1 MKKIQTP
8 FFCVNPKG
16 YLFGSELLELAKA
29 ADELSK
35 RYQLTVF
42 FTVPFTE
49 AYPIIRNTENLI
61 VTAQHMDGISKGKG
75 MGRIFPESLI
85 SAGFKATFLNHAE
98 HPMTYHELEQA
109 VRRAKESELY
119 TIVCANS
126 VTEGKAVALLEPSI
140 IVCEPTDLIGT
151 GKTSDSSYM
160 KECNLAI
167 KEISRKTKVLQ
178 AAGISTA
185 ADVKKALDSGA
196 DGTGG
201 TSGIVCSD
209 SPKETL
215 AELIQYVA
223 KYKES

>member
-1 MKKIQTP
+1 LLLKLGDKNMKKIQTP

-49 AYPIIRNTENLI
+49 AHPIMRNTENLI

-75 MGRIFPESLI
+75 MGRIFPESLV
-85 SAGFKATFLNHAE
+85 SAGF
-98 HPMTYHELEQA
+98 
-109 VRRAKESELY
+109 RRAKESELY

>member
-16 YLFGSELLELAKA
+16 YLFGSDLLELAKV

-35 RYQLTVF
+35 RYQLTIF

-49 AYPIIRNTENLI
+49 AYPIIRNTENWCC
-61 VTAQHMDGISKGKG
+61 
-75 MGRIFPESLI
+75 R
-85 SAGFKATFLNHAE
+85 SAHGWYFQRERYDVFSRVVSFSRFKATFLNHAE

-160 KECNLAI
+160 KECNLTI

-185 ADVKKALDSGA
+185 EDVKKALESGA

-215 AELIQYVA
+215 TELIQYVA
-223 KYKES
+223 KYKER